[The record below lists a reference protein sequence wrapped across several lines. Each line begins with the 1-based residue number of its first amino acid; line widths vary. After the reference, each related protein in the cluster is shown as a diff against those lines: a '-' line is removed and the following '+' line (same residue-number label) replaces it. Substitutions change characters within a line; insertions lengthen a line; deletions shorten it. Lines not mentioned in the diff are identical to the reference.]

1 MKLLSIIILQYNNS
15 QLTIDLIKSIYEME
29 NEIGDWDIYV
39 VDNNSTEE
47 DMFEIMKKSFP
58 DIMFIKHQKNLGF
71 GGGINAVVGQVYS
84 KYVLLI
90 NNDML
95 LLNNAISLTL
105 NVAISTDVDA
115 ISCKI
120 LGPDGNPQN
129 TTNLRLSTLNIFL
142 SLFGLMKLFHVM
154 KNRTNNL
161 IRVGYI
167 NGAFLMIKVST
178 FKRIEMFNDSLFF
191 MYGEDID
198 LMLRLNKEGANM
210 LYSPKGKVK
219 HLDGASALKVWG
231 NDDKYML
238 KIKNSL
244 KAHKVNKS
252 ELSFLALKVILIIK
266 EITKYTLFRKGI
278 FISSIKLIYSYK

>member
-1 MKLLSIIILQYNNS
+1 
-15 QLTIDLIKSIYEME
+15 
-29 NEIGDWDIYV
+29 
-39 VDNNSTEE
+39 
-47 DMFEIMKKSFP
+47 
-58 DIMFIKHQKNLGF
+58 LGF